1 MTSTANRL
9 GTRASLVLAAFALA
23 LAALAV
29 QTTPAAAQNPPEA
42 HQEDCENGW
51 ESAPAYSSCTANAD
65 GVVALTWGCKVSG
78 TCPDDDGNSSPT
90 SISLE
95 VEQFPTLRNCN
106 GVLTL
111 SQSSC

>member
-1 MTSTANRL
+1 MPSTANRSRI
-9 GTRASLVLAAFALA
+9 RASFVLAAFALA

-29 QTTPAAAQNPPEA
+29 QATHAGAQNSAEP
-42 HQEDCENGW
+42 QEQCENGW
-51 ESAPAYSSCTANAD
+51 ENAPAYSSCTANTD

-78 TCPDDDGNSSPT
+78 ICPDDDGTGKHT